1 MSMFR
6 LSPPATLCVVRLSSV
21 GDTCH
26 ALAVVRAIQDTWP
39 ETRITWII
47 GKAEAALLSDIADIE
62 FIIFDKSAGAAGY
75 REIRHHLCGRSYD
88 AVLCMHASLRANLI
102 YPLIRSKHKIG
113 YDFARARDGQWL
125 LTRHRILPVPRQHV
139 LDGMM
144 AFARF
149 LGVGERPLRW
159 DIPLSDAHR
168 DFAAQYRSEHQP
180 LFLISPCSSQRSR
193 NYRNWS
199 VENYAAA
206 ARHALHKF
214 DCRVLITGGASAIE
228 QDYGQAI
235 TRLAGGGVE
244 NLVGQTSLKQLLAL
258 IDAAD
263 ALLCPDSG
271 PAHLATAVRTPV
283 IGLYATSNPER
294 TGPYLCRNLTINA
307 YPEASRTFLGKEPDA
322 LRWGER
328 VREPRAMG
336 LIRLGR
342 VNAAIDALLSPAAGI
357 VNLSR

>member
-1 MSMFR
+1 MFR
-6 LSPPATLCVVRLSSV
+6 LSPPGNLCVVRLSSV

-47 GKAEAALLSDIADIE
+47 GKAEAALLSDIAEIE
-62 FIIFDKSAGAAGY
+62 FIIFDKSAGTAAY
-75 REIRHHLCGRSYD
+75 SEIRHHLRGRNYD

-125 LTRHRILPVPRQHV
+125 LTRHRIAPVPRQHV

-149 LGVGERPLRW
+149 LGVGQRPLRW

-168 DFAAQYRSEHQP
+168 DFAAQYRSEQRP

-214 DCRVLITGGASAIE
+214 NCRVLITGGASAIE
-228 QDYGQAI
+228 QDYGQSI
-235 TRLAGGGVE
+235 TRLAGGGVD

-263 ALLCPDSG
+263 AVLCPDSG

-283 IGLYATSNPER
+283 IGLYATSNPDR
-294 TGPYLCRNLTINA
+294 TGPYLCRDLTINA
-307 YPEASRTFLGKEPDA
+307 YPEASRTFLGKEPGA

-342 VNAAIDALLSPAAGI
+342 VNAAIDALFSPAAG
-357 VNLSR
+357 VANLSR